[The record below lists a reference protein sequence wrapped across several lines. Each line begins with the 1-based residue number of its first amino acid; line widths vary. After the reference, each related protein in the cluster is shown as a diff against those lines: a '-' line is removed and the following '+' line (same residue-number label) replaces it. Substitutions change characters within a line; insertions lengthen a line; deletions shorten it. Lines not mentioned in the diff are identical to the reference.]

1 MNLNYKIKIK
11 NDADIKIRLYYKYIM
26 EKELLDVRVIDEK
39 FIVIPKIIANS
50 IIKDFK
56 QICCYCSKE
65 GKMMR
70 CNRCY
75 SAHYCS
81 KECQKEDYND
91 HKNLCHIIAESVGDK
106 KKIYCFNLTLCN
118 VFVGAILENIDM
130 PKKIKKKKFWKFLTD
145 PRNGDYVFSLC
156 DSEEVD
162 NIIERN
168 KINCP
173 SFDIK
178 NCKSVVSDLENRWC
192 FRTKK

>member
-1 MNLNYKIKIK
+1 MEIKEIKIE
-11 NDADIKIRLYYKYIM
+11 NIKITNN
-26 EKELLDVRVIDEK
+26 K
-39 FIVIPKIIANS
+39 FIAIPKVNINLF
-50 IIKDFK
+50 IKETK
-56 QICCYCSKE
+56 KICCNCCKE

-70 CNRCY
+70 CNKCD

-173 SFDIK
+173 SFDIIISLRFWQEK
-178 NCKSVVSDLENRWC
+178 NKNIFDNKYIQFLIARNSIIFYYCYL
-192 FRTKK
+192 